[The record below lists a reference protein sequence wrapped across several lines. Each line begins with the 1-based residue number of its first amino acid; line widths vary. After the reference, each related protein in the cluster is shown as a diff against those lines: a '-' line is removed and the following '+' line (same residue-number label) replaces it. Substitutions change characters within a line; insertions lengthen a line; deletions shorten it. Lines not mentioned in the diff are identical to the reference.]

1 MVGRVIPDVRVGD
14 GHERGAVVDGI
25 LLAPSVAVFDGRV
38 RWMAWAER
46 LLYRLLGTSQ
56 ERTQS

>member
-1 MVGRVIPDVRVGD
+1 LIPDVRVGD